1 MPGIVILCGL
11 HTSCYLPITIK
22 SCGIT
27 ISILQMMK
35 QRFGE
40 FKVLAHVL
48 IPIRQNYD
56 SPLGMTGFGAQVL
69 THHCYIHIWDGAQR
83 AERRRMTDSNCFG
96 PNFKEMKTQR
106 WERARPGKTQWPSCA
121 GQDEARGQDRERG
134 EYSSRGWPPSLK
146 YQTEDCELNLAA
158 TLVASPYQRSI
169 MMEELLWE
177 NYSSAANVCGM

>member
-69 THHCYIHIWDGAQR
+69 THHSVILTYEMGPKGQKEGAWLTAFVLVPTLRKWKHRGGKGQGQ
-83 AERRRMTDSNCFG
+83 ERPSDPAALAKKKQG
-96 PNFKEMKTQR
+96 DKIGKEANIAQEVGLQALNIKLKTV
-106 WERARPGKTQWPSCA
+106 
-121 GQDEARGQDRERG
+121 
-134 EYSSRGWPPSLK
+134 
-146 YQTEDCELNLAA
+146 NL
-158 TLVASPYQRSI
+158 T
-169 MMEELLWE
+169 
-177 NYSSAANVCGM
+177 